1 MSRVRLTESLT
12 KARGFSQRVHTHLSR
27 HRHPA
32 LWSCSG
38 RKQWIDISLRLSI
51 IFRPMADD
59 GRFALSVGADSAPKN
74 SLSFSKV
81 ASLRTAKAVRRS

>member
-1 MSRVRLTESLT
+1 
-12 KARGFSQRVHTHLSR
+12 
-27 HRHPA
+27 
-32 LWSCSG
+32 
-38 RKQWIDISLRLSI
+38 
-51 IFRPMADD
+51 MAED